1 MDIPQSTVRQEQGVP
16 ELLQELADKFAEA
29 QRAVSLSELTQELT
43 EIEHSGEQIR
53 RARKQQKMT
62 LEELAD
68 LAGISKA
75 TLGKLERGFMEIQL
89 ASLLKVSETLGLKV
103 WVG

>member
-1 MDIPQSTVRQEQGVP
+1 MDISQSTVRKEQGVP
-16 ELLQELADKFAEA
+16 ELLQELANKFAEV

-68 LAGISKA
+68 LASISKA

>member
-1 MDIPQSTVRQEQGVP
+1 MNIEQNTAGQEQDVQA
-16 ELLQELADKFAEA
+16 LLKALAAKFAEA
-29 QRAVSLSELTQELT
+29 QRAISLSELSQDL
-43 EIEHSGEQIR
+43 IEVEASGQRIR
-53 RARKQQKMT
+53 QARKQQKMT

-75 TLGKLERGFMEIQL
+75 TLGKLERGITGIQL
-89 ASLLKVSETLGLKV
+89 ESLLKVSETLGLKV